1 MSDDKNEAPSD
12 KKIEDA
18 REKGQVPVS
27 RDLAKLVTLVAVA
40 ELAFASEPQWRQ
52 ALQSLMVF
60 SIDSV
65 GKPFRPAMQEMISG
79 AGILLMLVFAVFFVV
94 CILCGVVGN
103 WGQFGVLISVES
115 VTPKLDKLNPV
126 NGFKQL
132 FSKKKLVEILI
143 SIAKATLIGWI
154 VYSLTRGALPA
165 VVQLAGGEPKDA
177 YHGFVELLRSIFHTV
192 IVVCLVMA
200 VVDFAMQKY
209 FHTKELMMDMEELK
223 REHKESEGDPMVK
236 GQRKQL
242 ARQWA
247 NEAPAARTEDANAV
261 VVNPT
266 HFAVALFYD
275 PSQPMVPQVLA
286 KGRDETAHAM
296 IARARE
302 LGIPVIRHV
311 WLARTLFATCKPDM
325 DVPRASYE
333 AVAQVYAVVHEMME
347 MGVAP
352 GQREAELESHGLPP
366 SGQFAVPPT

>member
-27 RDLAKLVTLVAVA
+27 RDLARLVTLVAVA
-40 ELAFASEPQWRQ
+40 ELAFATEPQWRE
-52 ALQSLMVF
+52 ALQSLMVL

-65 GKPFRPAMQEMISG
+65 GRPFRPAMQEMISG
-79 AGILLMLVFAVFFVV
+79 AGMLLMLVFAVFFVV
-94 CILCGVVGN
+94 CILCGVVGH

-115 VTPKLDKLNPV
+115 VTPKLDKLNPI

-165 VVQLAGGEPKDA
+165 VVQLAGGEPKDG
-177 YHGFVELLRSIFHTV
+177 YHGFITLLRAIFHTV

-266 HFAVALFYD
+266 HFAVALFFD
-275 PSQPMVPQVLA
+275 PSQAMVPQVLA

-347 MGVAP
+347 MGAAP
-352 GQREAELESHGLPP
+352 GQREAELESHGVSPAGYFAAPP
-366 SGQFAVPPT
+366 P